1 MEGPLILV
9 PAAGASSRM
18 GGADKLTRPVAG
30 VPLLA
35 RQVARALATGW
46 PVHVTLPPDRPAR
59 LVQMLRLGAGA
70 GGRLTWQRLPD
81 AGEGLSRSL
90 RAGAQ
95 AAMEARRDLMVMLPD
110 MPDIDTEDLL
120 RLAAAR
126 APGIRVCRSTAED
139 GRPGHPVLFAAELL
153 AGFATL
159 EGDHGAADIV
169 RANADALADV
179 PLKGDRACRDLDTP
193 ADWAAYLQE

>member
-46 PVHVTLPPDRPAR
+46 PVHVTLPRDRPAR
-59 LVQMLRLGAGA
+59 LVQLLRLGPEA
-70 GGRLTWQRLPD
+70 GGRLTWERLPD

-90 RAGAQ
+90 RAGAL
-95 AAMEARRDLMVMLPD
+95 AAMAAGRDLMVMLPD
-110 MPDIDTEDLL
+110 MPDIETGDLA

-126 APGIRVCRSTAED
+126 APGIRICRAAADD
-139 GRPGHPVLFAAELL
+139 GTPGHPVLFSVGLL
-153 AGFATL
+153 EDFARL
-159 EGDHGAADIV
+159 EGDRGAAEIV
-169 RANADALADV
+169 RANADALIDV
-179 PLKGDRACRDLDTP
+179 PLHGQRACRDLDTP
-193 ADWAAYLQE
+193 ADWAAWLSD